1 VAKERLLAV
10 YPNEMLARM
19 WAEALE
25 REGVRV
31 LVKPQR
37 AGYGGWGTD
46 AFLPHALLVLE
57 EYIEKARRIIQPS
70 EDEV

>member
-1 VAKERLLAV
+1 MNRERLLAV

-19 WAEALE
+19 WADVLE
-25 REGVRV
+25 QEGVRAMI
-31 LVKPQR
+31 KPQQ
-37 AGYGGWGTD
+37 AGYGGWGHD
-46 AFLPHALLVLE
+46 SFVPHAVYVLE